1 VDVLVRR
8 GFQLLRRFIA
18 RRIAMKNSSERVVEP
33 ELLDELPPQ
42 DRRARRSRLDL
53 RRLNTWMNHPRSM
66 ARALSKNLGRAASPH
81 IVEIGAGDGH
91 FLLRV
96 IRRLRHRPGGKVT
109 LVDRLD
115 AFDPNIKE
123 CFKELGWRA
132 RTEIATVSEWLAQ
145 SPPDSADAIVSNL
158 FLHQFKMDEL
168 TEMLRISARC
178 ARVFVAL
185 EPRRT
190 WLPHLC
196 RHLLWAIGCNSV
208 TRHDAG
214 ISIRAGF
221 SGREIST
228 LWPEQGKWELT
239 ERSIGLFSHLFI
251 AQRAD

>member
-1 VDVLVRR
+1 
-8 GFQLLRRFIA
+8 
-18 RRIAMKNSSERVVEP
+18 MENSRERVVEP

-42 DRRARRSRLDL
+42 DHRARRSRLDL
-53 RRLNTWMNHPRSM
+53 RRLNTWMNHPQAM
-66 ARALSKNLGRAASPH
+66 ARALSENLNGAVSPH

-96 IRRLRHRPGGKVT
+96 IRRLRHWPDGKVT

-115 AFDPNIKE
+115 AFDPRIKE
-123 CFKELGWRA
+123 CFKESGWRA
-132 RTEIATVSEWLAQ
+132 TTEIATVSEWLGKA
-145 SPPDSADAIVSNL
+145 PPDSVDAIVSNL
-158 FLHQFKMDEL
+158 FLHQFKTEEL
-168 TEMLRISARC
+168 TEMLRLSARY

-196 RHLLWAIGCNSV
+196 GHLLWAIGCNSV

-221 SGREIST
+221 SGREISA
-228 LWPEQGKWELT
+228 LWPDKGKWELT
-239 ERSIGLFSHLFI
+239 ERPIGLFSHLFI
-251 AQRAD
+251 ARRAD